1 MTPTARRFTKVL
13 LARIPRFGRGLR
25 VLPNGDFEAFVRA
38 PRTSKAGVLVC
49 MSRGTDVWV
58 RLNPPNTF
66 YSVDTPREL
75 LTIVEGLLADDLLFV
90 VLFTK
95 RKWSGTTL
103 VRRGERPAQ
112 SAGESA
118 RLLSWSGKHDR
129 RIRAT
134 RQRRPAGRTAAP
146 SHAATREAVR

>member
-1 MTPTARRFTKVL
+1 MTPTARRFTKAL
-13 LARIPRFGRGLR
+13 LARFPRFEHGLR
-25 VLPNGDFEAFVRA
+25 VLPTGDFEAFVRA
-38 PRTSKAGVLVC
+38 PRTSNAGVLVC

-66 YSVDTPREL
+66 SSIDTPREL

-90 VLFTK
+90 VLFTT

-112 SAGESA
+112 GAGESA

-134 RQRRPAGRTAAP
+134 RLRRPAGRIAA
-146 SHAATREAVR
+146 R